1 MYRNRK
7 VEFNIHF
14 PRDEEPL
21 CPTLPPRVSGGI
33 AALALL
39 QGQKCT
45 TYSTSDGWDE
55 SFFFISLQVQSG
67 AAENKDTFEV
77 I

>member
-55 SFFFISLQVQSG
+55 SFFLSHYKCKVGQQKIKTHL
-67 AAENKDTFEV
+67 K
-77 I
+77 

>member
-33 AALALL
+33 AALVLL
-39 QGQKCT
+39 QGQKGT
-45 TYSTSDGWDE
+45 TYSTSRMDGMRV
-55 SFFFISLQVQSG
+55 FFF
-67 AAENKDTFEV
+67 
-77 I
+77 